1 LGNDLAKVVGESEV
15 IVVATRVD
23 RDELRRLLRPD
34 QKVID
39 LVNLDKARRPTAAR
53 PMKELLVT
61 ATPL

>member
-23 RDELRRLLRPD
+23 RDELRGLLKPG

-39 LVNLDKARRPTAAR
+39 LVNLDKVRRPDGG
-53 PMKELLVT
+53 PSYEGICW
-61 ATPL
+61 